1 MHRISVALA
10 TTVFAI
16 AAVSVAPLLLTAQ
29 AQPAK
34 PAATKPVPP
43 KPAAPKPVAPVSKID
58 LVTVSGMDYAF
69 SLPQTLNA
77 GVVTFELMNVG
88 ADLHSMTILEL
99 PANHSPRE
107 FLDMYHDK
115 GIIPPWM
122 PTLGQTNTIAP
133 NQEAFLTVRLKPGK
147 YVLACLIPGRDG
159 RAHTEK
165 GMVQFVTVK

>member
-1 MHRISVALA
+1 
-10 TTVFAI
+10 
-16 AAVSVAPLLLTAQ
+16 
-29 AQPAK
+29 
-34 PAATKPVPP
+34 
-43 KPAAPKPVAPVSKID
+43 
-58 LVTVSGMDYAF
+58 MDYAF

-77 GVVTFELMNVG
+77 GVVTFNLVNNG
-88 ADLHSMTILEL
+88 ADLHAMTLLEL
-99 PANHSPRE
+99 PASHTLRE

-122 PTLGQTNTIAP
+122 PALGQTNTIAP
-133 NQEAFLTVRLKPGK
+133 NQEAFLTARLKPGK